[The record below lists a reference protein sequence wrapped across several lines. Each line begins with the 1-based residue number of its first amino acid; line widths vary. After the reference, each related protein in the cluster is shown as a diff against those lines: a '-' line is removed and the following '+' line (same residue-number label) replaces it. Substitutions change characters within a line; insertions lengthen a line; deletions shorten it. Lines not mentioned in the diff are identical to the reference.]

1 MDATLAV
8 SESGANHLMQ
18 GLIGLASI
26 AKSDS
31 GSWGPF
37 SVDYNVNIHLAGG
50 TVELIDAPSN
60 RVRVHNV
67 NVLGN
72 VGAHFTF
79 DLGAILPTICIP
91 PFQVCV
97 DIPFIGTVCTPQI
110 CIPWPP
116 PLTVGV
122 TLPIALT
129 ITSLDFGILVQS
141 TPTTWVIGILLVPFS
156 LAIDLSP
163 EAGAIINAISAQVHS
178 ALNGIPLI
186 GGLLAGLVDIVL
198 NALTPVLGAILGTI
212 SGFINTVLMLLNLFS
227 LTIPV
232 PLLPFNK
239 IQPALPANFPQLG
252 DLEVDITLA
261 ALNANILDHELIATA
276 DIA

>member
-18 GLIGLASI
+18 DLIGLASI
-26 AKSDS
+26 ARS
-31 GSWGPF
+31 GSGTWGPF
-37 SVDYNVNIHLAGG
+37 SVGYDVNIHLAGG

-67 NVLGN
+67 NVLGT
-72 VGAHFTF
+72 VATHFTF

-91 PFQVCV
+91 PFQICV

-116 PLTVGV
+116 PLTVSV

-141 TPTTWVIGILLVPFS
+141 NPTTWVVGILLFPFS

-163 EAGAIINAISAQVHS
+163 EAGAIISAISAEVHS
-178 ALNGIPLI
+178 ILSGIPLI
-186 GGLLAGLVDIVL
+186 GDLIAGLVDIVL
-198 NALTPVLGAILGTI
+198 NALTPLLGAILSAI
-212 SGFINTVLMLLNLFS
+212 SGFINTVLMLLDLFS
-227 LTIPV
+227 LTVPV
-232 PLLPFNK
+232 PLLTFNK
-239 IQPALPANFPQLG
+239 IQPALPANFPQPG

-261 ALNANILDHELIATA
+261 ALNANILDHELVATA

>member
-37 SVDYNVNIHLAGG
+37 SVGYDVNIHLAGG
-50 TVELIDAPSN
+50 TVELVDAPSN
-60 RVRVHNV
+60 LIRVHNV
-67 NVLGN
+67 NVLGS
-72 VGAHFTF
+72 VGVHFTF

-91 PFQVCV
+91 PFQICV
-97 DIPFIGTVCTPQI
+97 DIPFVGRVCTPQV

-116 PLTVGV
+116 PLTVSLS
-122 TLPIALT
+122 LPIAVT

-141 TPTTWVIGILLVPFS
+141 NPTTWVIGILVHPFS

-163 EAGAIINAISAQVHS
+163 EAGAITSAISAAVHS
-178 ALNGIPLI
+178 ALSSIPLI
-186 GGLLAGLVDIVL
+186 GDLIADLIDIVL
-198 NALTPVLGAILGTI
+198 NALTPLLGAILSAI
-212 SGFINTVLMLLNLFS
+212 SGFINAVLMLLNLFS

-232 PLLPFNK
+232 PLLTFDK
-239 IQPALPANFPQLG
+239 TQPALPANFPMPG
-252 DLEVDITLA
+252 DLEVDINIASLS
-261 ALNANILDHELIATA
+261 ANILDHELVAAGSIA
-276 DIA
+276 